1 MKALQLP
8 MGDVRQKVMIEA
20 RKRIRDV
27 FGAELNASAT
37 DGKYDKWLLFLS
49 KKGLIKFLL

>member
-37 DGKYDKWLLFLS
+37 DGKHDK
-49 KKGLIKFLL
+49 